1 MVFSL
6 ICIFLVFLANDTIFK
21 RQIKI
26 FFAHESKKKMP
37 LKVAYFTAQSKF
49 FSIAN
54 LPKTCLNLIWGLS
67 GVDSG
72 GAGGARAS
80 P

>member
-1 MVFSL
+1 MIQYLKDKLRF
-6 ICIFLVFLANDTIFK
+6 FLPMKA
-21 RQIKI
+21 
-26 FFAHESKKKMP
+26 KKKMP